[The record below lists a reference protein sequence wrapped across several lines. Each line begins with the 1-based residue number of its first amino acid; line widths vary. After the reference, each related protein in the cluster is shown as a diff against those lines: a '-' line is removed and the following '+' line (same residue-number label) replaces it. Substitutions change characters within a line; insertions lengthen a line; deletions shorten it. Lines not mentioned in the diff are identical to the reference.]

1 MSDSFLD
8 QAYKDKL
15 NVPEALSRLF
25 DKRTPSNAT
34 VVFLSDN
41 NISLSSHKMRIT
53 SLDVHSKEERECTLR
68 TQFVAKRYKEKE
80 GVGILQN
87 MWQ

>member
-1 MSDSFLD
+1 W
-8 QAYKDKL
+8 
-15 NVPEALSRLF
+15 
-25 DKRTPSNAT
+25 T
-34 VVFLSDN
+34 
-41 NISLSSHKMRIT
+41 KMCIT